1 MTVRTIE
8 AFRRSAPL
16 GGALLLVSALAG
28 CVSGSDIE
36 GLHRHVGDVEKQVD
50 LLSKQTSSKEE
61 VDKLNQNLTKQVSTI
76 LRSNADMG
84 TRFDDLTRELQ
95 TLAGKLEDA
104 NRRLTQLSQQIAE
117 AQARMDLAAP
127 GTTPAVAGVPP
138 VGVIHVGGG
147 SGGSGGA
154 GVPAGAVPAPVP
166 IVPTPVTAAPKP
178 AAGRTGPADIY
189 NQALGDY
196 QRGRFELA
204 RQGFDEY
211 VETYPKTDLS
221 DDALYWAAECWSAQK
236 KPREALDTLER
247 LLKAYPQSEKA
258 PSAHLRKGLAH
269 LELGEKAQAIV
280 QLQFVVHEYPT
291 SDEAKSARQR
301 LRALG
306 SDSR

>member
-1 MTVRTIE
+1 VTVRGFE
-8 AFRRSAPL
+8 ELRRSAPL
-16 GGALLLVSALAG
+16 AGALLVAFAVVSTSG
-28 CVSGSDIE
+28 CVSGTDIE
-36 GLHRHVGDVEKQVD
+36 GLHRHVGDVEKKVD
-50 LLSKQTSSKEE
+50 TLAQQNSSKEE

-104 NRRLTQLSQQIAE
+104 NRRLAQLSQQIAE
-117 AQARMDLAAP
+117 AQARTDGASAVPAGYGGPVPAP
-127 GTTPAVAGVPP
+127 ATGAPPA
-138 VGVIHVGGG
+138 
-147 SGGSGGA
+147 SGGA
-154 GVPAGAVPAPVP
+154 VALAPGLV
-166 IVPTPVTAAPKP
+166 AAPATKP
-178 AAGRTGPADIY
+178 PSGRAAPADIY

-196 QRGRFELA
+196 QRGRFDLA
-204 RQGFDEY
+204 RQGFEDY

-236 KPREALDTLER
+236 KPRESLETFDR
-247 LLKAYPQSEKA
+247 LLKAYPQSDKA

-280 QLQFVVHEYPT
+280 QLQFVVHEYPN